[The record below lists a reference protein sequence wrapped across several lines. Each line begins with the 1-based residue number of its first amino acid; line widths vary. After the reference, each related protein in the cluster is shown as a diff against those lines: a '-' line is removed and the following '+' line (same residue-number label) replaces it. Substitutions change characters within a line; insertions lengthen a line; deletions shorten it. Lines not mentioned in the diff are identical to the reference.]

1 LYINVCALARDDY
14 RAKVKLVEKENIDAK
29 SRLVELQQAADEAR
43 LLKDE
48 LDVAREAADQAAK
61 YEATIETFKKKMEEF
76 SDLRRQL
83 KLLED
88 KNIEYMQM
96 NMELEEVKKYKSNLK
111 LIHDEA
117 YFKFRS

>member
-1 LYINVCALARDDY
+1 M
-14 RAKVKLVEKENIDAK
+14 KLVEKENIDAK

-48 LDVAREAADQAAK
+48 LDVAREAADQAVK

-96 NMELEEVKKYKSNLK
+96 NMELEEVQ
-111 LIHDEA
+111 
-117 YFKFRS
+117 

>member
-1 LYINVCALARDDY
+1 LSLNFQTFLARDDY
-14 RAKVKLVEKENIDAK
+14 RAKVKLVEKENVEVK
-29 SRLVELQQAADEAR
+29 SRLVELQQTADEAR

-61 YEATIETFKKKMEEF
+61 HEAAIETYKKKMEEF

-83 KLLED
+83 KNLED

-96 NMELEEVKKYKSNLK
+96 NMELEEVSVF
-111 LIHDEA
+111 A
-117 YFKFRS
+117 